1 MRRSMLPLLAGLVPA
16 LFIAS
21 TVQAALPESA
31 GYGPHPTLPAPIRTL
46 IPTFKVPK
54 AVGWTEGATP
64 VAAPGFAVKAFAQK
78 LEHPRWLYVLPN
90 GDVLVAETNAPE
102 KPDDKSG
109 PHAWYAKPFLKDSGV
124 NGKSPNKILLLR
136 DKDGDGV
143 AETQTVFLQGLNS
156 PFGMALVGDTLYV
169 ADTDA
174 VLKFPYKE
182 GETEIKAQGVKLLDL
197 PAGTINHHWTKNLV
211 ATPDGKT
218 LYVAVGSNSNAGENG
233 PEAEEGRAA
242 VWKVDIA
249 TGQHEVYASGIRNPN
264 GMDFQPDTGA
274 LWVAVNERDE
284 LGNDLVP
291 DYMTAVKEGAFY
303 GFPYSYYG
311 QHVDSRAQPARPDMV
326 AKAIPPDY
334 ALGDHTASLGLCF
347 YKSDL
352 FPAKYKGGAFVGQHG
367 SWNRKPPNGYQVIFI
382 PFVNGQP
389 QGGPEQILGGFLDA
403 KGEAQGRPV
412 GVAVDKQG
420 ALLVADD
427 VGNAIWR
434 VTPAGKP

>member
-1 MRRSMLPLLAGLVPA
+1 MIPSLFAGLLSAA
-16 LFIAS
+16 LVVSVAE
-21 TVQAALPESA
+21 AALPESA
-31 GYGPHPTLPAPIRTL
+31 GYGPNPQLPKPEHSL
-46 IPTFKVPK
+46 ILTFQVPK
-54 AVGWTEGATP
+54 AVGWAQGATP
-64 VAAPGFAVKAFAQK
+64 VAAPGFAVKAFAEN

-90 GDVLVAETNAPE
+90 GDVLVAETKAPD
-102 KPDDKSG
+102 KPDDKTG
-109 PHAWYAKPFLKDSGV
+109 PSAWYAKPFLKDSGV
-124 NGKSPNKILLLR
+124 IGKSPNKILLLR

-143 AETQTVFLQGLNS
+143 TDTRTVFLQGLNS
-156 PFGMALVGDTLYV
+156 PFGMVLVGNTLYV

-182 GETEIKAQGVKLLDL
+182 GETEIEEKGVKLLDL

-218 LYVAVGSNSNAGENG
+218 LYVTVGSNSNAGENG
-233 PEAEEGRAA
+233 PDVEEGRGA

-291 DYMTAVKEGAFY
+291 DYMTAVKQGAFY

-311 QHVDSRAQPARPDMV
+311 QHVDSRAKPPRPDLV
-326 AKAIPPDY
+326 AKAISPDY
-334 ALGDHTASLGLCF
+334 ALGDHTASLGLVF
-347 YKSDL
+347 YRGSL
-352 FPAKYKGGAFVGQHG
+352 FPARYKGGVFIGQHG

-382 PFVNGQP
+382 PFANGQP
-389 QGGPEQILGGFLDA
+389 QGGPEQILGGFLDD
-403 KGEAQGRPV
+403 KDQAQGRPV
-412 GVAVDKQG
+412 GVTVDKQG

-434 VTPAGKP
+434 VAPAGKP

>member
-1 MRRSMLPLLAGLVPA
+1 MLK
-16 LFIAS
+16 S
-21 TVQAALPESA
+21 TVAASAALISLMLCACATAALPESA
-31 GYGPHPTLPAPIRTL
+31 GYGPHPTLPKPEKQL
-46 IPTFKVPK
+46 VPTFKVPK
-54 AVGWTEGATP
+54 AVGWKGGATP
-64 VAAPGFAVKAFAQK
+64 KPADGFAVKAFATG
-78 LEHPRWLYVLPN
+78 LEHPRWLYVLPD

-102 KPDDKSG
+102 KPDDKTG

-156 PFGMALVGDTLYV
+156 PYGMTLVGDTLYV

-182 GETEIKAQGVKLLDL
+182 GETEIKEQGVKVVDL
-197 PAGTINHHWTKNLV
+197 PAGTINHHWTKNVV

-218 LYVAVGSNSNAGENG
+218 LYVAVGSNSNAGDNG
-233 PEAEEGRAA
+233 PQAEEGRAA
-242 VWKVDIA
+242 IWKVDPA

-264 GMDFQPDTGA
+264 GMDFQPDSGA

-291 DYMTAVKEGAFY
+291 DYMTAVKQGAFY

-311 QHVDSRAQPARPDMV
+311 QHVDDRAKPPRPDLV

-334 ALGDHTASLGLCF
+334 ALGDHTASLGLVF
-347 YKSDL
+347 YRGNL
-352 FPAKYKGGAFVGQHG
+352 FPAHYKGGAFIGQHG

-382 PFVNGQP
+382 PFENGQP
-389 QGGPEQILGGFLDA
+389 KGDPEQILTGFLDA
-403 KGEAQGRPV
+403 DGEAQGRPV
-412 GVAVDKQG
+412 GVTVDKQG

-427 VGNAIWR
+427 VGNSIWR
-434 VTPAGKP
+434 VTPAAKP